1 MLWVLFAVLRATVA
15 LVALVI
21 ASAVVKTVYVYFE
34 QRRSYAILQ
43 RRFKGP
49 VTWPWGGAFERYKAY
64 PRILQMHYNFIQQ
77 YGGAAKSYLLMAP
90 IFARGL
96 HGARNEIV
104 TADPVLVKHV
114 LHDKFDI
121 YTKSTIAGRPIRSI
135 QQLLGNGIF
144 IIDHGPHASVPRDGG
159 KMWRQQRR
167 TALQI
172 FSRSLFQNSYEQPPP
187 SFFIADSSLPVRG
200 RCAVPPP
207 EVDHR
212 GVPIGC
218 QQEHPTRYWRHRPE
232 VEVPPSDV
240 PISIR
245 DDGVHRWDVIRLC
258 LPGHW
263 LWAGV
268 AHDDDGRA
276 AVLGIEAQIDLAALC
291 EDTLHVFGQVLSAS
305 GVRVLTMNVAQGF
318 FSGSTPPRT
327 DIFAVAGKLVE
338 ELEPY
343 FERFCR
349 LISLLKKE
357 TSDGVATVDLQSYF
371 FRYTMDAIGHIAF
384 GEQLGNLE
392 FGKDEFGNAF
402 DQAHTEMITCMKKS
416 VPMWLFAGLFPDAV
430 SMLMLRFFDAYC
442 LPAQKA
448 FQKQIAILDK
458 YCYAIIARRRKEYEE
473 RTSKTEKP
481 DLLGYFVA
489 AEDDDGRRLY
499 SDKDLRDVIMSFM
512 LAGRDTTACTL
523 SWLFFEISLPE
534 NESILEALLSEVDT
548 VLSGTPP
555 TYDSLQD
562 LPYLRG
568 VVWET
573 LRLHPVVPLT
583 VSHSQRPDTLPDG
596 TEVPVGT
603 TISVQSYTM
612 GRDKDRWGDDADEFR
627 PERWIPFKQ
636 PSPYEFPQFKAGPRI
651 CLGKDM
657 ALYEASIVTIIV
669 LQSFRPVAARTRKD
683 IVPSQKA
690 TICCHDVTS
699 RKDELWTHLHRR
711 EPPTGQ

>member
-172 FSRSLFQNSYEQPPP
+172 FSRSLFQNSYEQV
-187 SFFIADSSLPVRG
+187 FL
-200 RCAVPPP
+200 
-207 EVDHR
+207 DH
-212 GVPIGC
+212 
-218 QQEHPTRYWRHRPE
+218 
-232 VEVPPSDV
+232 
-240 PISIR
+240 
-245 DDGVHRWDVIRLC
+245 
-258 LPGHW
+258 
-263 LWAGV
+263 
-268 AHDDDGRA
+268 
-276 AVLGIEAQIDLAALC
+276 
-291 EDTLHVFGQVLSAS
+291 
-305 GVRVLTMNVAQGF
+305 
-318 FSGSTPPRT
+318 GS
-327 DIFAVAGKLVE
+327 
-338 ELEPY
+338 
-343 FERFCR
+343 R